1 MKRVGK
7 FIVLAICL
15 LVAVA
20 AALYCGGV
28 INCMKHTAKTVEL
41 NGNWSFSFD
50 DRWLDAHV
58 PGCIHLDLLDNKL
71 IPNPFWGT
79 NEDSVAWVA
88 EKEWTY
94 RTNFNKS
101 QLKGYDN
108 VSLVFYGLDTYS
120 QVFLNGSL
128 LGETDNMF
136 IRWEFPIETE
146 SLKDGENELIV
157 KFFPSRKIEQLKAAE
172 NGFPLPELYAF
183 SRKAPYQYG
192 WDWGPKLTTCGIWQ
206 PVRFELWNDF
216 KITDLQIFQNS
227 LSDSLANVTFQVR
240 ILSDCNTTADVVCRI
255 NGKKVN
261 TGKIN
266 LSSGINN
273 FIVKCDIENPIRW
286 WPNGLGKQT
295 MYDAEV
301 VVSDKKHKDKGL
313 SRFGLRTIELSRE
326 KDSVGSEFKFIVNGV
341 PVFMKGA
348 NYIPPESF
356 ITRMTDER
364 YRELIQDCKDANM
377 NMLRIWGGGQYENDF
392 FYRCC
397 DEAGI
402 LVWQDF
408 MFCGSLYPTDSAM
421 LKSVKEEA
429 VYQICRLRNHPCIA
443 LWCGNNEVKN
453 GWEDWGWKNSYT
465 DTQCDSL
472 SAGYDIIFK
481 QILPNMVNLFDK
493 GRPYVHTSPEWGWGH
508 PECVTDGDSHYW
520 GVWWGEQPFEVWSEK
535 TGRFMSEY
543 GFQSYP
549 QLSTIQSFTNVE
561 DRYVG
566 SATMNKHQKHV
577 RGTKIINDMMD
588 KYFGIPDGF
597 DNYLY
602 VSQLTQT
609 YGIGNALE
617 IHRMKMPYCMGTL
630 FWQLN
635 DCWPVVSWSS
645 VDYYGNWKALQYK
658 AKKVF
663 EPLIIATEM
672 HHDSVYIYLVSDL
685 LEDTI
690 GTVDINICNFS
701 GEVLRHDMVGNR
713 VAQANTSSL
722 VVIYPIRTDLMAH
735 KDDIYVHISYL
746 NDNKTITDK
755 ILYLDYPKNLSLPQ
769 PHVNVEI
776 MPDGEICNIDITA
789 RTFVKDLYIYTDPYV
804 KGRFSD
810 NYFDM
815 EPDAKKKIV
824 FIPSEGQHFDKVSF
838 KVKAYNSINN
848 DSGEGVK

>member
-7 FIVLAICL
+7 FIVLALCL

-20 AALYCGGV
+20 AALYYSGV
-28 INCMKHTAKTVEL
+28 INCKKQTAKTVAL
-41 NGNWSFSFD
+41 DGNWSFSFD

-71 IPNPFWGT
+71 IPDPFWGT

-94 RTNFNKS
+94 RTYFNKS

-128 LGETDNMF
+128 LGETDNMYV
-136 IRWEFPIETE
+136 RWEFPIETE

-157 KFFPSRKIEQLKAAE
+157 KFFPSRKIEQLKEAE
-172 NGFPLPELYAF
+172 NGYPLPELYAF

-206 PVRFELWNDF
+206 PVCFELWNDF

-240 ILSDCNTTADVVCRI
+240 ILSDCNTTADVDCRI

-266 LSSGINN
+266 LLSGINN
-273 FIVKCDIENPIRW
+273 FMVKCDIENPIRW

-295 MYDAEV
+295 MYDAKV
-301 VVSDKKHKDKGL
+301 VVSDKKHKDKGV

-326 KDSVGSEFKFIVNGV
+326 KDSAGSEFKFIVNGV

-377 NMLRIWGGGQYENDF
+377 NMLRVWGGGQYENDF

-402 LVWQDF
+402 LIWQDF
-408 MFCGSLYPTDSAM
+408 MFCGTLYPTDSAM
-421 LKSVKEEA
+421 LKSVKDEA
-429 VYQICRLRNHPCIA
+429 VYQIGRLRNHPCIA

-472 SAGYDIIFK
+472 SAGYDIVFK

-520 GVWWGEQPFEVWSEK
+520 GVWWGEQPFEMYAEK

-549 QLSTIQSFTNVE
+549 EWSTIQNFCPKSQLDIN
-561 DRYVG
+561 
-566 SATMNKHQKHV
+566 SPTMKHHQKHV
-577 RGTKIINDMMD
+577 RGVEIID
-588 KYFGIPDGF
+588 KAMQEYYGVDSHTLSLEDFC
-597 DNYLY
+597 Y
-602 VSQLTQT
+602 VSQLLQAWGVG
-609 YGIGNALE
+609 YGILQH
-617 IHRMKMPYCMGTL
+617 IKRQPHCMGTL

-635 DCWPVVSWSS
+635 DCWPVASWSS
-645 VDYYGNWKALQYK
+645 MDYYGNWKALQYRVRDLFSD
-658 AKKVF
+658 KVNLQKWDLYYSHYPKDV
-663 EPLIIATEM
+663 PLQKP
-672 HHDSVYIYLVSDL
+672 HY
-685 LEDTI
+685 
-690 GTVDINICNFS
+690 
-701 GEVLRHDMVGNR
+701 
-713 VAQANTSSL
+713 
-722 VVIYPIRTDLMAH
+722 
-735 KDDIYVHISYL
+735 
-746 NDNKTITDK
+746 KTAVK
-755 ILYLDYPKNLSLPQ
+755 VKNGILYVTLSAENKLRDVMLQ
-769 PHVNVEI
+769 TSPHV
-776 MPDGEICNIDITA
+776 DGHFDN
-789 RTFVKDLYIYTDPYV
+789 
-804 KGRFSD
+804 

-815 EPDAKKKIV
+815 NPGQQKTV
-824 FIPSEGQHFDKVSF
+824 RFIPYDRNIDISGIDVTVKTLNDIIGQK
-838 KVKAYNSINN
+838 
-848 DSGEGVK
+848 

>member
-7 FIVLAICL
+7 FIVLALCL

-20 AALYCGGV
+20 AALYYSGV
-28 INCMKHTAKTVEL
+28 INCMKRTAKTVEL

-71 IPNPFWGT
+71 IPDPFWGT

-94 RTNFNKS
+94 RTYFNKS

-128 LGETDNMF
+128 LGETDNMY

-146 SLKDGENELIV
+146 TLKDGENELIV
-157 KFFPSRKIEQLKAAE
+157 KFFPSRKIEQLKEAE
-172 NGFPLPELYAF
+172 NGYPLPELYAF

-206 PVRFELWNDF
+206 PVCFELWNDF

-240 ILSDCNTTADVVCRI
+240 ILSDCNTTADVDCKI

-273 FIVKCDIENPIRW
+273 FMVKCDIENPVRW

-301 VVSDKKHKDKGL
+301 VVRDKKHKDKSV
-313 SRFGLRTIELSRE
+313 SRFGLRTIELCRE

-377 NMLRIWGGGQYENDF
+377 NMLRIWGGGQYENDI

-402 LVWQDF
+402 LIWQDF

-421 LKSVKEEA
+421 LKSVKDEA
-429 VYQICRLRNHPCIA
+429 VYQIGRLRNHPCIA

-472 SAGYDIIFK
+472 SAGYDIVFK

-549 QLSTIQSFTNVE
+549 QLSTIQSFTNDE
-561 DRYVG
+561 DRCTG
-566 SATMNKHQKHV
+566 M
-577 RGTKIINDMMD
+577 
-588 KYFGIPDGF
+588 
-597 DNYLY
+597 
-602 VSQLTQT
+602 
-609 YGIGNALE
+609 
-617 IHRMKMPYCMGTL
+617 
-630 FWQLN
+630 
-635 DCWPVVSWSS
+635 
-645 VDYYGNWKALQYK
+645 
-658 AKKVF
+658 
-663 EPLIIATEM
+663 
-672 HHDSVYIYLVSDL
+672 VSD
-685 LEDTI
+685 D
-690 GTVDINICNFS
+690 
-701 GEVLRHDMVGNR
+701 
-713 VAQANTSSL
+713 
-722 VVIYPIRTDLMAH
+722 
-735 KDDIYVHISYL
+735 
-746 NDNKTITDK
+746 
-755 ILYLDYPKNLSLPQ
+755 
-769 PHVNVEI
+769 
-776 MPDGEICNIDITA
+776 
-789 RTFVKDLYIYTDPYV
+789 
-804 KGRFSD
+804 SD
-810 NYFDM
+810 
-815 EPDAKKKIV
+815 
-824 FIPSEGQHFDKVSF
+824 
-838 KVKAYNSINN
+838 
-848 DSGEGVK
+848 